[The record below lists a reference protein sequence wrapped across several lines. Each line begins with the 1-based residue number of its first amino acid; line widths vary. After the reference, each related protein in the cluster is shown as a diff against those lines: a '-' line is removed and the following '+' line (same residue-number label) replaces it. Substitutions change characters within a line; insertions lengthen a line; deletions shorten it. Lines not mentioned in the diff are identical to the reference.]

1 MGIQL
6 LYFDGCPNWE
16 VTNRHLEEALRVVGR
31 EGAHV
36 LREKVETAEEA
47 ERRHFR
53 GSPTV
58 LIDGR
63 DPFGG
68 EGPAGLTCRVYPT
81 DDGSPSVAQLVN
93 VLQGVER
100 PRGEPDRGLSP

>member
-1 MGIQL
+1 MEVQL

-16 VTNRHLEEALRVVGR
+16 AANRHLEEALRVVGR

-36 LREKVETAEEA
+36 LREKVETPEEA

-58 LIDGR
+58 LIDRR

-68 EGPAGLTCRVYPT
+68 EGPAGLSCRVYPT
-81 DDGSPSVAQLVN
+81 EDGSPSVAQLVDA
-93 VLQGVER
+93 LRGVE
-100 PRGEPDRGLSP
+100 PHRGAPDHGLSP